1 MSFREIKFDCFNE
14 IIVPALDSFYAE
26 PRDQDLI
33 ARNASERAIAAN
45 IYFKA
50 NAYLAQKQD
59 TNQGMD
65 DLVIDIE
72 YNRNA
77 EGSKEVFV
85 KCGFCDKHDCF
96 INQRY
101 LQYTTSSPDM
111 IIHHRG
117 FNDNNQVVIEF
128 KKVSNRNNKERD
140 ADKAKLIYFT
150 CQRKYLEHNE
160 DDYQYR
166 SGFFIDLDIDR
177 YSVTTYQ
184 DATYDV
190 PRYRQEDRWE

>member
-1 MSFREIKFDCFNE
+1 MSFRDNQFNWLEE
-14 IIVPALDSFYAE
+14 IIIPAIDSFYSE
-26 PRDQDLI
+26 PKDRDLI
-33 ARNASERAIAAN
+33 QRNANERTVVAN
-45 IYFKA
+45 IYCKV
-50 NAYLAQKQD
+50 NSILNEKQNF
-59 TNQGMD
+59 TEELQNLG
-65 DLVIDIE
+65 IDIE

-96 INQRY
+96 INQKH

-140 ADKAKLIYFT
+140 DDKAKLIYFT

-160 DDYQYR
+160 KDYQYHI
-166 SGFFIDLDIDR
+166 GYFIVLGIDR
-177 YSVTTYQ
+177 YFVTTYQ
-184 DATYDV
+184 DTIFGD
-190 PRYRQEDRWE
+190 PGIRQGGVWL